1 MNLPRADSA
10 RLIVGTWWL
19 VVMVLVATYSG
30 SLVAFLTFPRMDDSI
45 STIDDLLAR
54 SSEFTWGF
62 TNGSFLEEYLQA
74 TEEPKY
80 HDLLSKAERHNSTT
94 DHNIILRI
102 REGNHVLIDW
112 KSTLKFLM
120 RQDLSTSGRCHF
132 SLSSDD
138 FINEPIAMMIGHDSP
153 YLKMIDKE

>member
-54 SSEFTWGF
+54 STEFTWSF
-62 TNGSFLEEYLQA
+62 PNGSFLEEYLQ
-74 TEEPKY
+74 TTKEPKY
-80 HDLLSKAERHNSTT
+80 HELLSKAERHNSTN
-94 DHNIILRI
+94 DHNILLRI
-102 REGNHVLIDW
+102 REGNHILIDR

-120 RQDLSTSGRCHF
+120 RRDLLDSGRCDF
-132 SLSSDD
+132 SLSSND
-138 FINEPIAMMIGHDSP
+138 FISEPIAMMIGHESP
-153 YLKMIDKE
+153 YLTMINKE